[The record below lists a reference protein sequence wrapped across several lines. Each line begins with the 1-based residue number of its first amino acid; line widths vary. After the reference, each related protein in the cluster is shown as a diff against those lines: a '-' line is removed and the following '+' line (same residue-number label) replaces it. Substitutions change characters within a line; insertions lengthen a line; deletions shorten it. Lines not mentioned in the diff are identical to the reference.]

1 MRRRRRRP
9 GRTAFWY
16 KYIPL
21 AMDVSDQNVFLSK
34 YIIFSHSEICWGGRE
49 VFLHGSFLA
58 FAFSC
63 LELKFNLI

>member
-1 MRRRRRRP
+1 MRRRRRP

-34 YIIFSHSEICWGGRE
+34 YIIFSHSEICWGEGKC
-49 VFLHGSFLA
+49 FCMAA
-58 FAFSC
+58 F
-63 LELKFNLI
+63 

>member
-1 MRRRRRRP
+1 MRRRRRRRP

-34 YIIFSHSEICWGGRE
+34 YIIFSHSEICWGGKGS
-49 VFLHGSFLA
+49 VFAWPL
-58 FAFSC
+58 FSIC
-63 LELKFNLI
+63 LFMFGVKI